1 MENSRY
7 KFRAWSPG
15 IKSETITSRKQ
26 YGEWLFP
33 PQMLYDDKPGDCLV
47 WKNQGQT
54 LEIMQYIGFKD
65 CDGKEIY
72 ERDILSSGN
81 SDYVVVWSPEH
92 AQFFFSVINT
102 KTTLVRNLK
111 FPVFQYAID
120 GVCGVEVIGN
130 IYENPELL
138 GEIKSE

>member
-1 MENSRY
+1 MREY
-7 KFRAWSPG
+7 KFRGWHSLA
-15 IKSETITSRKQ
+15 KE
-26 YGEWLFP
+26 
-33 PQMLYDDKPGDCLV
+33 MLYEDRVGDV
-47 WKNQGQT
+47 FIWKQQRQP
-54 LEIMQYIGFKD
+54 LKIMQYTGFKD

-72 ERDILSSGN
+72 ESDILSSG
-81 SDYVVVWSPEH
+81 STGYVVVWSPEH

-130 IYENPELL
+130 IYEHGHLL
-138 GEIKSE
+138 ED